1 MFSSVAPVPLGG
13 ALSSLGGAILS
24 GGPVLSGGGHPL
36 GRPCPLWGALSSLG
50 WPVLSGGPCP
60 LGDPVPGG
68 ALSSQGGP
76 CSLGDPVPGGAL
88 SSLGGP
94 CPLGNPVLWGGP
106 CPLGVTLSSLGE
118 GTVFSLVAPIPLG
131 GGYVL
136 SAGRAPV
143 SSGPLPPTPWLLLM
157 YLEVV
162 TLSPPPGLSVSSEGG
177 IGEMGI
183 VCSLLS
189 TWGRGCGPIDPR
201 GLMDGA
207 PSTAITGSPTTMG
220 VSVLSGPNFYI
231 YTHTHTHTHTEHFLY
246 QTKLQ
251 MAQILK
257 PKK

>member
-1 MFSSVAPVPLGG
+1 M
-13 ALSSLGGAILS
+13 
-24 GGPVLSGGGHPL
+24 
-36 GRPCPLWGALSSLG
+36 
-50 WPVLSGGPCP
+50 
-60 LGDPVPGG
+60 
-68 ALSSQGGP
+68 
-76 CSLGDPVPGGAL
+76 
-88 SSLGGP
+88 
-94 CPLGNPVLWGGP
+94 
-106 CPLGVTLSSLGE
+106 
-118 GTVFSLVAPIPLG
+118 FSLVAPVPLG

-231 YTHTHTHTHTEHFLY
+231 YTHTHTHTHTHTMITSY
-246 QTKLQ
+246 IKLNSRWLRYLN
-251 MAQILK
+251 LK
-257 PKK
+257 NETLHVPEKTRKTEDTLEFGRPF